1 MRFDTHAHVFR
12 LGLPL
17 AEQCR
22 YVPEYDATPEHYL
35 SHLDQHGFDKA
46 ILIQP
51 SFLGTDNHY
60 MLEAIRRYPDR
71 FFGVAVIDITT
82 SLSAMEEMKRN
93 GIVGIRLN
101 LIGQPIPDLTSPLWR
116 QFLIQIKNLD
126 WHVELHRP
134 VAVLRP
140 LIEALLQAGVK
151 IVIDHFG
158 LPKDKVQDSGFNFLL
173 KQASSRNIWVKI
185 SASYRNGD
193 YLLPADNVGML
204 LSPLLKNVG
213 ADRLLWGSD
222 WPHTRY
228 ETRIT
233 YEKTVHEFFNW
244 PLSEKERNMILE
256 KSVVDLLTL

>member
-1 MRFDTHAHVFR
+1 M
-12 LGLPL
+12 

-60 MLEAIRRYPDR
+60 MLEAIRRIR
-71 FFGVAVIDITT
+71 IVFFGVAVIDITT

-116 QFLIQIKNLD
+116 QFLIQIKNLG

-134 VAVLRP
+134 VADLRP

-151 IVIDHFG
+151 SLLTISDY
-158 LPKDKVQDSGFNFLL
+158 PKIKCKTADLIFF
-173 KQASSRNIWVKI
+173 SSRPALEIFGSKFPPVI
-185 SASYRNGD
+185 VMVIIYC
-193 YLLPADNVGML
+193 LLIML
-204 LSPLLKNVG
+204 GCFCRPC
-213 ADRLLWGSD
+213 
-222 WPHTRY
+222 
-228 ETRIT
+228 
-233 YEKTVHEFFNW
+233 
-244 PLSEKERNMILE
+244 
-256 KSVVDLLTL
+256 